1 MYAKY
6 RTFAFYQ
13 SVLSE
18 SACTPYIARARDGL
32 RELADRAQRMETKGS
47 LLSSATVHALAFAF
61 KRSFIGDTENCKKRF
76 LMPLIGYARVS
87 TEDQTPL
94 PQSQA
99 LKSAGCAEIHEEQ
112 ASGGNRARPVLARVL
127 ERIGKGDT
135 LVVVRID
142 RLARSLSHLLEV
154 IERLE
159 ARGAF
164 FRSLTD
170 PIDTSSPQGKFTL
183 QVLGAA
189 AEFERALIRER
200 TKAGLASAR
209 TKGRLGGNP
218 GLRARDP
225 AALRKVRLARQDG
238 YMERLNETAQDW
250 VPHVRRLRPDLAWED
265 VVRII
270 NGPLPEARRWTQS
283 RLLRAVQAYVRDGFL
298 PAEVL
303 ARAGRRETDD
313 RLPAIVAGIKGA
325 DPDITLQAI
334 CTRLEA
340 MRERTPRGR
349 TSWQPSSVKM
359 LLERA
364 ERLGLLE

>member
-1 MYAKY
+1 
-6 RTFAFYQ
+6 
-13 SVLSE
+13 
-18 SACTPYIARARDGL
+18 
-32 RELADRAQRMETKGS
+32 
-47 LLSSATVHALAFAF
+47 
-61 KRSFIGDTENCKKRF
+61 
-76 LMPLIGYARVS
+76 MPLIGYARVS

-94 PQSQA
+94 PQSEA
-99 LKSAGCAEIHEEQ
+99 LQSAGCAEIFEEH

-127 ERIGKGDT
+127 ERVQNGDT

-159 ARGAF
+159 AKGAF
-164 FRSLTD
+164 FRSIQD
-170 PIDTSSPQGKFTL
+170 PIDTGSPQGKFTL

-209 TKGRLGGNP
+209 TKGRVGGNP
-218 GLRARDP
+218 GLRAKDP

-250 VPHVRRLRPDLAWED
+250 VPQVRRLRPDLAWED

-283 RLLRAVQAYVRDGFL
+283 RLLRAVKAYVRDGFL

-303 ARAGRRETDD
+303 ARAGRREKDD
-313 RLPAIVAGIKGA
+313 RLPAIIAGIKSTN
-325 DPDITLQAI
+325 PDITLQAI
-334 CTRLEA
+334 CERLKA

-364 ERLGLLE
+364 ERLGLMPYESSQDPM